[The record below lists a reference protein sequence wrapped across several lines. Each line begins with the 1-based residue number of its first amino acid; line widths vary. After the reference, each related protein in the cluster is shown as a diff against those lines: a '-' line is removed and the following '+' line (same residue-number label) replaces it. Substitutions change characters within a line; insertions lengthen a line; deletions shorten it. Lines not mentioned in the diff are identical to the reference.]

1 VVAVVNGEVGTEPEE
16 GSFSLLTDIEEAILA
31 LLQ

>member
-1 VVAVVNGEVGTEPEE
+1 MNEEADTEPEE
-16 GSFSLLTDIEEAILA
+16 GSSSLLTDIEKAILA